1 MGESTKTVLDTVFQR
16 KRWCISH
23 QHPRPEHRGI
33 DGVSPARDWKPVPRE
48 CCAQGHKKME
58 VSAQLES
65 GLILLL
71 LFCACFRPS
80 IDLWCPFTLV
90 KVGLLLLST
99 NSNGNLVQKYQIIR
113 SYTINS
119 YIIIA
124 PVIWTY
130 LSLVKLTYKINHHKE
145 QVEINETEKMIET
158 INGTRDCFFEKVS
171 NIDKTLA
178 RMIRETMRE
187 AQRPRSGMRERWY
200 YYKYCRH

>member
-1 MGESTKTVLDTVFQR
+1 MGESTKTVLDMSVFQR
-16 KRWCISH
+16 KRWCISASASKTWASVELMVLV
-23 QHPRPEHRGI
+23 P
-33 DGVSPARDWKPVPRE
+33 VWDWKPE
-48 CCAQGHKKME
+48 FQECCCAQGHKKME

-71 LFCACFRPS
+71 LLCLLQALNRFVMPIHIGES
-80 IDLWCPFTLV
+80 
-90 KVGLLLLST
+90 GLLYLST

-119 YIIIA
+119 YIIA

-158 INGTRDCFFEKVS
+158 INGTRDCFWKG
-171 NIDKTLA
+171 K
-178 RMIRETMRE
+178 
-187 AQRPRSGMRERWY
+187 
-200 YYKYCRH
+200 